1 MKLAAGASR
10 PASPRIE
17 VSMLRNKHKPAP
29 HSSHGNLNERIQMEF
44 DVSNVNVEISKV
56 DFFGVNGGDKSGLGD
71 TDCRDRLRK
80 GAPQLQLIDPP

>member
-56 DFFGVNGGDKSGLGD
+56 DFFGRMAATATNLGLATQIVEIGW
-71 TDCRDRLRK
+71 DR
-80 GAPQLQLIDPP
+80 GSAAAVG